1 MTSLNEVLSNRPA
14 WSDKTRKR
22 LGSIAF
28 VLIEVAVMA
37 LIGFLLLRFQ
47 VVEDYRQVVG
57 DLVTIHYKREFIGEP
72 VLFGLV
78 ILAAVWPVF
87 VVRLRREPMLLL
99 ITQVSLILLVIFVLW
114 PLLQVFVEGFK
125 AAQGAVGF
133 SLDQFSRL
141 LSMPTVAR
149 AFRNTLWL
157 GTVSALL
164 STIMGTLVAYA
175 LTLTDVPLKSW
186 LRVLVVLPLI
196 SPPFA
201 VSFAIIMLFGRS
213 GLITYRLL
221 GITQY
226 SIYGPDGIIFVQLI
240 SNMPLAALILMAVF
254 ASINRD
260 LEDAAED
267 LGGRPLRVLST
278 VTFPLVT
285 PAIMTAFL
293 LNFISSISD
302 FGNPMLI
309 GGGFQLL
316 APQAFIQLIE
326 FFDLQL
332 GAALSMLLV
341 IPALVAF
348 AIQHWISNR
357 RSYVTV
363 TGGARTGHVRK
374 MPPYLRWP
382 LFGFSVFLAAFN
394 LLLYGSIFI
403 GGLVRTWGYDFT
415 PTTRNLA
422 AVVNSFPQLVNSL
435 KVSVVAG
442 LAGGAFGIL
451 LAWLVTRPQ
460 LPRRGTIDFVGTLM
474 YAIPGTV
481 VGIGY
486 IIAFNSAPFFWTGTF
501 LLIIAAFAFRRL
513 PVGLRTGVATEKQ
526 LDPSLEEASLDLG
539 ASRPRTFARITF
551 PLLSRAFLAG
561 VIYIFIRSMTDLSAA
576 IFLVGGR
583 TQVFTVRMFN
593 VMLRGTA
600 SQAAA
605 MAAVLILIILLALAL
620 LSRVTGK
627 SFVDLFRI

>member
-1 MTSLNEVLSNRPA
+1 
-14 WSDKTRKR
+14 
-22 LGSIAF
+22 
-28 VLIEVAVMA
+28 
-37 LIGFLLLRFQ
+37 
-47 VVEDYRQVVG
+47 
-57 DLVTIHYKREFIGEP
+57 
-72 VLFGLV
+72 
-78 ILAAVWPVF
+78 
-87 VVRLRREPMLLL
+87 
-99 ITQVSLILLVIFVLW
+99 
-114 PLLQVFVEGFK
+114 
-125 AAQGAVGF
+125 
-133 SLDQFSRL
+133 
-141 LSMPTVAR
+141 
-149 AFRNTLWL
+149 
-157 GTVSALL
+157 
-164 STIMGTLVAYA
+164 
-175 LTLTDVPLKSW
+175 
-186 LRVLVVLPLI
+186 
-196 SPPFA
+196 
-201 VSFAIIMLFGRS
+201 
-213 GLITYRLL
+213 
-221 GITQY
+221 
-226 SIYGPDGIIFVQLI
+226 
-240 SNMPLAALILMAVF
+240 
-254 ASINRD
+254 
-260 LEDAAED
+260 
-267 LGGRPLRVLST
+267 
-278 VTFPLVT
+278 
-285 PAIMTAFL
+285 
-293 LNFISSISD
+293 
-302 FGNPMLI
+302 
-309 GGGFQLL
+309 
-316 APQAFIQLIE
+316 
-326 FFDLQL
+326 
-332 GAALSMLLV
+332 
-341 IPALVAF
+341 
-348 AIQHWISNR
+348 
-357 RSYVTV
+357 
-363 TGGARTGHVRK
+363 

-382 LFGFSVFLAAFN
+382 LFGFSVLLAAFN

-403 GGLVRTWGYDFT
+403 GGLVKTWGYDFT

-435 KVSVVAG
+435 QVSVVAG